1 MILGD
6 LSLPSLRSRQV
17 LRSGLHAGTA
27 ASCLRAGVK
36 TAVDGGIVRELCEC
50 AQYTIET
57 RRRREAFSINAS
69 SVAILLLITVILCG
83 WCMGCWCPFAAAGTV
98 RASQVFEKR
107 SG

>member
-69 SVAILLLITVILCG
+69 SVAIK
-83 WCMGCWCPFAAAGTV
+83 GTV
-98 RASQVFEKR
+98 GGLPTFVKTLNLGVKTAK
-107 SG
+107 